1 MELSAFRFS
10 VSEGVA
16 HITLAQPKRGNPF
29 DATFC
34 EEFKHIAIECDER
47 RDIRAVLID
56 AEGPYFSVGGDL
68 KTFANGERD
77 ALPRFIKDATA
88 NIHMGLS
95 RMARMDAP
103 VILAANTLIAGGG
116 VAMAAAADFVLVGPE
131 ARFYAAFAGI
141 GFSCDCGSSYFLPR
155 RVGSRKAF
163 SFFARNENWN
173 AQQAVDYGLASE
185 LHPAETLADA
195 AKNLAEEL
203 AKGPTFTI
211 GKYKNLFLSSFS
223 NTLETQ
229 MEAEAR
235 TLADCT
241 RTDDTWNAVLAVA
254 RKEPVTFKYK

>member
-1 MELSAFRFS
+1 MELTAFKFS
-10 VSEGVA
+10 VDQGVA
-16 HITLAQPKRGNPF
+16 HITLAQAKRGNPF
-29 DATFC
+29 DAAFC
-34 EEFKHIAIECDER
+34 EEFKQIATECDER

-77 ALPRFIKDATA
+77 ALPRFIKDATG
-88 NIHMGLS
+88 NMHMGLA

-103 VILAANTLIAGGG
+103 VVLAADTLIAGGG
-116 VAMAAAADFVLVGPE
+116 VAIAAAADFVLVGPN

-163 SFFARNENWN
+163 SFFARNENWS
-173 AQQAVDYGLASE
+173 AEQALENGLASE
-185 LHPAETLADA
+185 LHASEELNSAAHSLA
-195 AKNLAEEL
+195 LEL

-229 MEAEAR
+229 METEAR

-254 RKEPVTFKYK
+254 KKQAVKFEYK